1 MTTDVEIYVGEDSSR
16 IELPKRSYT
25 GFSIVGDI
33 DVIYNGGAIAVE
45 DVSGSI
51 IESGIMIVGT
61 KVTFKLFFR
70 KTPVVEGSEENST
83 KEISYRVLSIDSNA
97 DDINIPATAGG
108 KYIYNLINAAF
119 FDQKMASR
127 GYYDKISSIIEKEL
141 QLINTT
147 GFKEGK
153 LIKSTDDIKSRRFL
167 INEKPLT
174 FIKDISMKSIIDSSP
189 AMCFTNEFGFFKLV
203 SINDLIRQTPK
214 ASLVPLGSNSTYKY
228 NIAKCNAFEIKLMNS
243 IDSWES
249 SKLKGSWLNLETLKE
264 NQNIYADSFIIDN
277 QSRVFIESNISDAL
291 TYTNQITFLDEGT
304 LEQKAMIFHA
314 RLDTMKTFE
323 IIAEIDNA
331 FDMVSTGDLV
341 EVCISSSSELNES
354 AQNNSYSGAFLVKRC
369 EHRMVK
375 AGQLRSKLT
384 LIKPT
389 TNTTNSIVN
398 KTAKSATTGAAATTA
413 REL

>member
-1 MTTDVEIYVGEDSSR
+1 
-16 IELPKRSYT
+16 
-25 GFSIVGDI
+25 
-33 DVIYNGGAIAVE
+33 
-45 DVSGSI
+45 
-51 IESGIMIVGT
+51 
-61 KVTFKLFFR
+61 
-70 KTPVVEGSEENST
+70 
-83 KEISYRVLSIDSNA
+83 
-97 DDINIPATAGG
+97 
-108 KYIYNLINAAF
+108 
-119 FDQKMASR
+119 MASR
-127 GYYDKISSIIEKEL
+127 GYYDKISSIIKKEL

-147 GFKEGK
+147 GFKEGM

-174 FIKDISMKSIIDSSP
+174 FIKDISMKSIINSSP
-189 AMCFTNEFGFFKLV
+189 AMCFTTEFGFFKLV
-203 SINDLIRQTPK
+203 SINDLIIQTPK

-249 SKLKGSWLNLETLKE
+249 SKLKGSWLDIETLME
-264 NQNIYADSFIIDN
+264 NQNIYSDSFIIDN
-277 QSRVFIESNISDAL
+277 QSKVFIESNVSDAL

-304 LEQKAMIFHA
+304 FEQKAMIFHA

-331 FDMVSTGDLV
+331 FDMVSTGDIV
-341 EVCISSSSELNES
+341 EVCISSSRELDES

-389 TNTTNSIVN
+389 TSTTNSLVN
-398 KTAKSATTGAAATTA
+398 KTTKPATTGAAAG
-413 REL
+413 